1 MYNRGMNNT
10 TTKDVGTITEKNT
23 ELVSEVF
30 GKEVGKQLE
39 SCKGKTFLDILV
51 NSGVFDLTSHQR

>member
-1 MYNRGMNNT
+1 MNNT
-10 TTKDVGTITEKNT
+10 TTKVVGTITEKNT

-39 SCKGKTFLDILV
+39 SCKDKTFLDILV